1 MVVVNVHLASAGIG
15 RVSPGTAGMV
25 WVGLTAGTG
34 KIETWL
40 MPGMP
45 VTWDELAESSFKRT
59 VEDLHLDSRFT
70 PSVPSNL
77 VPNPFP
83 ISSGTMNI

>member
-1 MVVVNVHLASAGIG
+1 MTGIG

-40 MPGMP
+40 MPG
-45 VTWDELAESSFKRT
+45 TTL
-59 VEDLHLDSRFT
+59 LI
-70 PSVPSNL
+70 
-77 VPNPFP
+77 
-83 ISSGTMNI
+83 ISTENSKID

>member
-1 MVVVNVHLASAGIG
+1 MVVVNVHLASGAGIG

-40 MPGMP
+40 IAYA
-45 VTWDELAESSFKRT
+45 W
-59 VEDLHLDSRFT
+59 H
-70 PSVPSNL
+70 
-77 VPNPFP
+77 
-83 ISSGTMNI
+83 GTTLLILSTENSKID